1 MTRSV
6 ATNDLKKRTEQLDD
20 DCHIEPAQ
28 PPDGQDWLAQ
38 SLAQGAAGI
47 ALLHIEL
54 ARSGTGSW
62 RGAHAWIC
70 AAVSGEVSAGNTSGL
85 FQGLP
90 AVAFVLHAAAS
101 GAPRYATGLAEA
113 DRHVTALATSRADEA
128 LARIRSGRPTTFHEY
143 DVFFGL
149 TGLGALLL
157 RRDPAGSAMER
168 VLRYLVALT
177 RPLVIDGREVPGWWV
192 GHDPRRRQSPDYPGG
207 HLNFGAAHGVAGPLA
222 LLGHTLRHGVAVDGQ
237 RDAVASILAFL
248 DTWRQE
254 SHAGPWW
261 PEWITIT
268 DYAAGRP
275 AQQHANRP
283 SWCYGTPGIARAG
296 QIAAIALGDTTAQKN
311 YEQAITACLRD
322 PAQVAKVTESG
333 LCHGAA
339 GLYMTAMRAAE
350 DTAAPDISTRLPV
363 LADLLLS
370 LAASNHGPGFL
381 NGADGTALA
390 LQAAAEGT
398 PLSGWD
404 ACLLI
409 S

>member
-1 MTRSV
+1 MAGA
-6 ATNDLKKRTEQLDD
+6 ATVNDLKKRAGQLGA
-20 DCHIEPAQ
+20 CQPEPAE
-28 PPDGQDWLAQ
+28 PPGGREWVAQ
-38 SLAQGAAGI
+38 SLAQGAAGT

-54 ARSGTGSW
+54 ARSGAGSW
-62 RGAHAWIC
+62 RRAHAWVC
-70 AAVSGEVSAGNTSGL
+70 AAASGEVSAGSTSGL

-90 AVAFVLHAAAS
+90 AVAFMMDAAAS
-101 GAPRYATGLAEA
+101 GAPRYATGLADA
-113 DRHVTALATSRADEA
+113 GRHVTNLAASRAEA
-128 LARIRSGRPTTFHEY
+128 AMGRIRCGRPPAFHEY

-157 RRDPAGSAMER
+157 RRAPAGSAMER

-177 RPLVIDGREVPGWWV
+177 RPLAVDGREVPGWWAA
-192 GHDPRRRQSPDYPGG
+192 HDPHRRQSPGYPGG
-207 HLNFGAAHGVAGPLA
+207 HLNFGAAHGISGPLA
-222 LLGHTLRHGVAVDGQ
+222 LLGHALRRGVAVEGQ
-237 RDAVASILAFL
+237 REAVASILAFL

-254 SHAGPWW
+254 SHTGSWW
-261 PEWITIT
+261 PEWVTMA

-275 AQQHANRP
+275 SQLRPNRP

-296 QIAAIALGDTTAQKN
+296 QVAAIALGDATAQRK
-311 YEQAITACLRD
+311 YEQAIAGCLRD
-322 PAQVAKVTESG
+322 PVQVAKGTDAG

-339 GLYMTAMRAAE
+339 GLYMTAMHAAG
-350 DTAAPDISTRLPV
+350 DAATPDISACLPS

-370 LAASNHGPGFL
+370 RADRADSPGFL
-381 NGADGTALA
+381 DGAAGTALA
-390 LQAAAEGT
+390 LHAAAEGL

>member
-1 MTRSV
+1 MIAGT
-6 ATNDLKKRTEQLDD
+6 ATVNDLKKRAGQLGA
-20 DCHIEPAQ
+20 CQPEPAE
-28 PPDGQDWLAQ
+28 PPGGREWVAQ
-38 SLAQGAAGI
+38 SLAQGAAGT

-54 ARSGTGSW
+54 ARSGAGSW
-62 RGAHAWIC
+62 RRAHAWVC
-70 AAVSGEVSAGNTSGL
+70 AAASGEVSAGSTSGL

-90 AVAFVLHAAAS
+90 AVAFMMDAAAS
-101 GAPRYATGLAEA
+101 GAPRYATGLADA
-113 DRHVTALATSRADEA
+113 GRHVTNLAASRAEA
-128 LARIRSGRPTTFHEY
+128 AMGRIRCGRPPAFHEY

-157 RRDPAGSAMER
+157 RRAPAGSAMER

-177 RPLVIDGREVPGWWV
+177 RPLAVDGREVPGWWAA
-192 GHDPRRRQSPDYPGG
+192 HDPHRRQSPGYPGG
-207 HLNFGAAHGVAGPLA
+207 HLNFGAAHGISGPLA
-222 LLGHTLRHGVAVDGQ
+222 LLGHALRRGVAVEGQ
-237 RDAVASILAFL
+237 REAVASILAFL

-254 SHAGPWW
+254 SHTGSWW
-261 PEWITIT
+261 PEWVTMA

-275 AQQHANRP
+275 SQLRPNRP

-296 QIAAIALGDTTAQKN
+296 QVAAIALGDATAQRK
-311 YEQAITACLRD
+311 YEQAIAGCLRD
-322 PAQVAKVTESG
+322 PVQVAKGTDAG

-339 GLYMTAMRAAE
+339 GLYMTAMRAAG
-350 DTAAPDISTRLPV
+350 DAATPDISACLPR

-370 LAASNHGPGFL
+370 RADRADSPGFL
-381 NGADGTALA
+381 DGAAGTALA
-390 LQAAAEGT
+390 LHAAAEGL